1 MALTSAQKSQ
11 LFKKRMEVKGF
22 VRLQV
27 WVLKKNVVRIKEIEA
42 ADKASSKGV

>member
-11 LFKKRMEVKGF
+11 LFKKRMKAKGF
-22 VRLQV
+22 VRVQV
-27 WVLKKNVVRIKEIEA
+27 WVLKNNVERIKAIEA

>member
-27 WVLKKNVVRIKEIEA
+27 WVHKSNVKRINEIIAEIN
-42 ADKASSKGV
+42 KGDSDE